1 MKLEIRKNFD
11 SVLDEMKGKVSKTKP
26 IMGVLI
32 GPCPKWG
39 KAVKGTAVGKN
50 IKELASLLKINEN
63 EITDFVDLR

>member
-11 SVLDEMKGKVSKTKP
+11 SVLDEMKGKVSKTNP

-50 IKELASLLKINEN
+50 IKELLSLLKIDESK
-63 EITDFVDLR
+63 ITDFVDLR

>member
-26 IMGVLI
+26 IMGILI

-50 IKELASLLKINEN
+50 IKELLSLMKIDESK
-63 EITDFVDLR
+63 ITDFVDLR